1 MKQTIVNYEPN
12 LIRMALLEEG
22 KVVEYAAER
31 AGERG
36 LLGSFFKGRV
46 VNVLPGMQ
54 AAFVDI
60 GQKKNAFLYID
71 DVLHPH
77 LDKQPK
83 IKPAITELLHV
94 GQDIIVQV
102 FKEPVGGKGARV
114 TTHYALPGRW
124 IVYMPMAGYIAVS
137 KKIAK
142 EGERSRLKSIAER
155 CKLDEEG
162 MIIRTVSEHESLEA
176 IEGDLIQLRKV
187 WQRIEQKASMN
198 NAPRLLHQDLSILQR
213 FIRDSHTAHS
223 DEFVIDNEQQAKEAK
238 LFYQEV
244 ALNGVP
250 NFHVYH
256 GDKPVFEAYGVQEQ
270 LIRDFKRKVWLEGGG
285 YVVIDHTEALT
296 VIDVNTGKYIG
307 GRNLEETVTKTN
319 IQAAIEI
326 ARLLRL
332 RDIGGIIIID
342 FIDMEFER
350 HRDEVMLTLERELQK
365 DRTKSHV
372 VGWTR
377 LGLLELTRKKV
388 REESSLA
395 LE

>member
-1 MKQTIVNYEPN
+1 MKQMIVHCQSN
-12 LIRMALLEEG
+12 ITQMALLEKG

-31 AGERG
+31 TGERG

-83 IKPAITELLHV
+83 VKPSIIELLHV
-94 GQDIIVQV
+94 GQEIIVQV

-114 TTHYALPGRW
+114 TTHYALPGRY
-124 IVYMPMAGYIAVS
+124 IVYMPLAGYVAVS

-142 EGERSRLKSIAER
+142 ESERNRLKAISEK
-155 CKLDEEG
+155 CKIEEEG
-162 MIIRTVSEHESLEA
+162 MIIRTVSESESMES
-176 IEGDLIQLRKV
+176 IDGDLIQLRKQ
-187 WQRIEQKASMN
+187 WERIQFKAESSH
-198 NAPRLLHQDLSILQR
+198 APRLLHRDLSIVQR
-213 FIRDSHTAHS
+213 FIRDSYTEGN
-223 DEFVIDNEQQAKEAK
+223 DEFIIDDEQRAKEAAAYFLEMVYSENPK
-238 LFYQEV
+238 I
-244 ALNGVP
+244 
-250 NFHVYH
+250 HVH
-256 GDKPVFEAYGVQEQ
+256 EGNQTVFEAYGVQEQ
-270 LIRDFKRKVWLEGGG
+270 LEKDFKRKVWLGGGG

-307 GRNLEETVTKTN
+307 GRNLEETVTATN
-319 IQAAIEI
+319 LQAAAEI
-326 ARLLRL
+326 ARLIRL

-342 FIDMEFER
+342 FIDMEKEENR
-350 HRDEVMLTLERELQK
+350 SEVLRTLDVEIKK

-388 REESSLA
+388 REENTL
-395 LE
+395 LID